1 MHQISY
7 SMSLDNE
14 RRLDRYLLYF
24 IEYWN
29 ILVVSS
35 KMWTRV
41 FSVMIEAEIHIDGF
55 RILHGLHM
63 ISEMRLFI
71 LSTTCAWDTIIR
83 CLTSFLPSL
92 IVLGQRWT
100 GSHEYTLLFWNWP
113 HLISNQPYLKEYFA
127 THTLLESYDTE
138 AVLKGPLKISLPGLY
153 YRTITL
159 WLEKASLRP
168 RYSYTIMD

>member
-7 SMSLDNE
+7 SMVWSLDNE
-14 RRLDRYLLYF
+14 RRLDRYFLFF

-41 FSVMIEAEIHIDGF
+41 LSVMIEAEIHIDRF

-63 ISEMRLFI
+63 ISEMRIFI
-71 LSTTCAWDTIIR
+71 LSTTCEWNTIIR
-83 CLTSFLPSL
+83 CLSSFLPSL

-113 HLISNQPYLKEYFA
+113 HLISSQPYLKEYLPL
-127 THTLLESYDTE
+127 TLC
-138 AVLKGPLKISLPGLY
+138 LKAMTLKQYLKDL
-153 YRTITL
+153 
-159 WLEKASLRP
+159 
-168 RYSYTIMD
+168 